1 MQPQR
6 KGLKLS
12 VSLPQVGYGK
22 SVQLSSRDMQRP
34 YTVSAVRVHAP
45 AVEQQLKDDAER
57 HLPVLLRCVWVLTA
71 PVRVQPAYFLLRAAL
86 LSVLLCGP
94 QRVASD
100 SDEVVQ
106 TEWEV
111 WKSSHG
117 VAYKKLDDMQRRAI
131 WEENKHMIENNN
143 QGFFMGM
150 RPFTMAMNKY
160 GDLTRKEYKVLQG
173 AKIDPQYVK
182 RGKTV
187 SARKLRFNAK
197 RLDAA
202 IVDYR
207 NMGYVTEVKD
217 QGYCGSC
224 WAFSTTGA
232 IEGQIYKRT
241 GQLVS
246 LSEQNLVDCSRSY
259 GTYGC
264 SGAWMSDAYDY
275 VDTQPCYYDSRL
287 AVAHIKDYRFLPKGD
302 EQALADAVAT
312 IGPIT
317 VALDADHSSFLHA
330 VLLVG
335 YGSEGGQDYWIIKNS
350 WGSSWGEGGYM
361 RMVRDGSNTCG
372 IASYALY
379 PIL

>member
-1 MQPQR
+1 M
-6 KGLKLS
+6 LS
-12 VSLPQVGYGK
+12 ATRLFC
-22 SVQLSSRDMQRP
+22 R
-34 YTVSAVRVHAP
+34 TVFGFTVFISIIDRCNVLVH
-45 AVEQQLKDDAER
+45 VDQQA
-57 HLPVLLRCVWVLTA
+57 CS
-71 PVRVQPAYFLLRAAL
+71 LLRAAL
-86 LSVLLCGP
+86 LSILLCGP
-94 QRVASD
+94 QHALSD
-100 SDEVVQ
+100 SDEAAL

-117 VAYKKLDDMQRRAI
+117 ISYDESDDMHRRAI
-131 WEENKHMIENNN
+131 WEENKRLIEDSN

-150 RPFTMAMNKY
+150 RPFSMAMNKY
-160 GDLTRKEYKVLQG
+160 GDLTKQEYQILQG
-173 AKIDPQYVK
+173 ANINAQFVR
-182 RGKTV
+182 RGREV
-187 SARKLRFNAK
+187 SAWRLRHNAK
-197 RLDAA
+197 KFDSWF
-202 IVDYR
+202 VDYR
-207 NMGYVTEVKD
+207 KMGYVTEVKD

-232 IEGQIYKRT
+232 IEGQIYKKT

-246 LSEQNLVDCSRSY
+246 LSEQNLVDCSKQY

-264 SGAWMSDAYDY
+264 SGAWMANAYDY
-275 VDTQPCYYDSRL
+275 VVNNGLQSTSTYPYTSVDTQPCYYDSRL
-287 AVAHIKDYRFLPKGD
+287 AVAHIRDYRFIPKGD

-317 VALDADHSSFLHA
+317 VAIDADHSSFLFYSSGIYDEPNCNPNNLSHA

-335 YGSEGGQDYWIIKNS
+335 YGSEDDQDYWIVKNS

-361 RMVRDGSNTCG
+361 RLIRDGRNTCG